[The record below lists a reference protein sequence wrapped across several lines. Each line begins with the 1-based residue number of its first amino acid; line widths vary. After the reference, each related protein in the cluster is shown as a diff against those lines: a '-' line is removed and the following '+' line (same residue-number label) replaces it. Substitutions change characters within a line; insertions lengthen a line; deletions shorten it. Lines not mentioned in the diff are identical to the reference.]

1 MADVSEAS
9 TERHHTPPPSKPS
22 ATASPATVIPL
33 SLTEDYAPAWGV
45 WEGVRELVQNWHD
58 GCLEQTSVAG
68 RIRWESHADD
78 AAGALQRFEAVD
90 ADGGRCGT
98 ALYDP
103 WLQRLTL
110 VNRDVSL
117 ERRVLLLGTSHKAHA
132 AESIGQFGEGMK
144 VGALALLRERRSVEM
159 VTRDERWR
167 WVRRADPAFGEVR
180 VLSVEVSRRDDA
192 ADALVAAELV
202 GAAAEDDERAAADP
216 ALAVSAASARSYYQG
231 ELRLGAADTCTTVSP
246 LEPEEWRTF
255 ARRFLFLAPPADSFR
270 CELGELLLPSPTTT
284 NPNPNPTP
292 TPNPDQV
299 RAGRAAPGRGA
310 AGPALRQG

>member
-1 MADVSEAS
+1 
-9 TERHHTPPPSKPS
+9 
-22 ATASPATVIPL
+22 VIPL

-117 ERRVLLLGTSHKAHA
+117 ERRVLLLGTSRKAHA

-216 ALAVSAASARSYYQG
+216 ELAVSAASARSYYQG

-255 ARRFLFLAPPADSFR
+255 ARRFLFLAPPADSYR
-270 CELGELLLPSPTTT
+270 CELRELLLP
-284 NPNPNPTP
+284 TP
-292 TPNPDQV
+292 TLLPLPL
-299 RAGRAAPGRGA
+299 PL
-310 AGPALRQG
+310 PLPLALT

>member
-1 MADVSEAS
+1 MAEVPDAS
-9 TERHHTPPPSKPS
+9 TERDHTPPPSEPS

-117 ERRVLLLGTSHKAHA
+117 ERRVLLLGTSHKAQ
-132 AESIGQFGEGMK
+132 IW
-144 VGALALLRERRSVEM
+144 ALC
-159 VTRDERWR
+159 
-167 WVRRADPAFGEVR
+167 
-180 VLSVEVSRRDDA
+180 
-192 ADALVAAELV
+192 
-202 GAAAEDDERAAADP
+202 
-216 ALAVSAASARSYYQG
+216 SAASSPHEMTQVSSSALHSVPSPQYLARS
-231 ELRLGAADTCTTVSP
+231 S
-246 LEPEEWRTF
+246 
-255 ARRFLFLAPPADSFR
+255 
-270 CELGELLLPSPTTT
+270 
-284 NPNPNPTP
+284 
-292 TPNPDQV
+292 
-299 RAGRAAPGRGA
+299 
-310 AGPALRQG
+310 